1 MNSAHY
7 VEPKFPPSEEYSQNS
22 YMHGH
27 HEDFYRNVAAQNY
40 GFVDQR
46 RFGQENFSPNHHG
59 SYGLVQPPPAHGGT
73 GLQEPHHQAYHT
85 GSPISQSPE
94 SVPSPSPTSS
104 GGSLP
109 PCSQASSAS
118 TPVIYPWMKKVHM
131 GSAGKSLQPM
141 QSVLSWYKYYSHR
154 GSSTTTCDIDI
165 LSTSTFCY
173 CRKSHRKWGN
183 KSHQVGS

>member
-27 HEDFYRNVAAQNY
+27 HEDFYRNVAAAQNY

-59 SYGLVQPPPAHGGT
+59 SYGLVQPPPAHTGT
-73 GLQEPHHQAYHT
+73 GIPELQQQSMGPYHT
-85 GSPISQSPE
+85 GSPTSQSPE

-109 PCSQASSAS
+109 PCSQSSS
-118 TPVIYPWMKKVHM
+118 TTTPVIYPWMKKVHM
-131 GSAGKSLQPM
+131 GSAGKS
-141 QSVLSWYKYYSHR
+141 K
-154 GSSTTTCDIDI
+154 
-165 LSTSTFCY
+165 
-173 CRKSHRKWGN
+173 K
-183 KSHQVGS
+183 